1 MSKSSIIQIGIIIM
15 ILFVGYF
22 TYSYLNKERMEDLD
36 LNTKL
41 KKLKSLIRKMM
52 KNQKFKHLILFW
64 NYLINPV
71 TIEEMSMK

>member
-22 TYSYLNKERMEDLD
+22 TYSYLNKDRMEDLD

-41 KKLKSLIRKMM
+41 KK
-52 KNQKFKHLILFW
+52 
-64 NYLINPV
+64 
-71 TIEEMSMK
+71 EETLPR